1 MTKGDKIRSFS
12 DVILAEWLTRI
23 EEKAIEHQHT
33 IKFLSHEAIKE
44 DWIDFLKEE
53 DDADNS

>member
-12 DVILAEWLTRI
+12 DFTLAEWLTRI
-23 EEKAIEHQHT
+23 EEKAIEHQHV
-33 IKFLSHEAIKE
+33 IKLLSHDAIKE

-53 DDADNS
+53 EDESDS